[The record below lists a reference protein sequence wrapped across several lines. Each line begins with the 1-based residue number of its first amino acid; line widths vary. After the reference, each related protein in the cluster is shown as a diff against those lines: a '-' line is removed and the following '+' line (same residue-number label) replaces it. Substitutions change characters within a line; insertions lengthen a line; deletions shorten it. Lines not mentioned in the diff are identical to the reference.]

1 MDVVLIVLVIAAV
14 IFGIAAWM
22 SKSLTNLGLA
32 VLTLAFILE
41 RLA

>member
-1 MDVVLIVLVIAAV
+1 MDIILIVLIVAAV
-14 IFGIAAWM
+14 IFAVAAWI

-41 RLA
+41 RL

>member
-1 MDVVLIVLVIAAV
+1 MDIILVVLIVAAV

-22 SKSLTNLGLA
+22 SKSLTNLGLT

-41 RLA
+41 RLS